1 MKPKAIIFD
10 IDGTL
15 ADCRHRLHHL
25 PNYDKFF
32 AEMDKDTLIAPVAYL
47 LNKVQLTNDKAAT
60 VSTEFKF
67 QNTLEILI
75 VTGRPDKYK
84 PVTLDWL
91 QTHRLRFTDLY
102 MRKTGD
108 PRPDHVIKDEIRQEI
123 EKTYD
128 IRLVIDDRPKVVA
141 MWRRAG
147 HLCLQNEYT
156 KLPKYAPGKLVMLIG
171 PSGAGK
177 DSWIKKHEVAAQ
189 VDFTGKNIE
198 VYRQVDAHRN
208 KWVICP
214 TASIV
219 SSDALRQHL
228 CGDFRDQSKNA
239 QVFELF
245 HALVKTHLEHGGNVV
260 ANATHIKRADRLATL
275 ACAPASAEI
284 EYVVID
290 RPLADKIRDGGWR
303 NEVHVKGLP
312 LINYHHQVF
321 QSNLKDILAGDND
334 PRVTVK
340 DLR

>member
-32 AEMDKDTLIAPVAYL
+32 AEMDKDVPVAGTVAL
-47 LNKVQLTNDKAAT
+47 AKALCGSFYQVFF
-60 VSTEFKF
+60 VS
-67 QNTLEILI
+67 
-75 VTGRPDKYK
+75 GRPSN
-84 PVTLDWL
+84 
-91 QTHRLRFTDLY
+91 HRLVTQQWLEDNLYQIDPTHLY
-102 MRKTGD
+102 MRRAGD
-108 PRPDHVIKDEIRQEI
+108 HRPDHIIKDEIRQEI

-128 IRLVIDDRPKVVA
+128 IRLVIDDRPKVVD

-147 HLCLQNEYT
+147 YTCLQNEYT
-156 KLPKYAPGKLVMLIG
+156 EIPKYAPGKLVMLVG

-177 DSWIKKHEVAAQ
+177 DSWARDYVEAYEA
-189 VDFTGKNIE
+189 
-198 VYRQVDAHRN
+198 
-208 KWVICP
+208 VI
-214 TASIV
+214 
-219 SSDALRQHL
+219 SSDDIRSHL

-275 ACAPASAEI
+275 ACASANAEI

-290 RPLADKIRDGGWR
+290 RPLEDKIRDGGWR
-303 NEVHVKGLP
+303 NEVYVKSLP
-312 LINYHHQVF
+312 LIEYHHQVF
-321 QSNLKDILAGDND
+321 QNNLKDILAGDND
-334 PRVTVK
+334 PRVAVK
-340 DLR
+340 DLRQ

>member
-32 AEMDKDTLIAPVAYL
+32 AEMDKDGLIASVAYL
-47 LNKVQLTNDKAAT
+47 LNKVQLTNDKAAI
-60 VSTEFKF
+60 VSTQFKF
-67 QNTLEILI
+67 QNTLEILL
-75 VTGRPDKYK
+75 VTGRPDNYK
-84 PVTLDWL
+84 SVTLDWL
-91 QTHRLRFTDLY
+91 QTHRLRFTDIY

-108 PRPDHVIKDEIRQEI
+108 HRPDHVIKDEIRQEI

-147 HLCLQNEYT
+147 YTCLQNEYT
-156 KLPKYAPGKLVMLIG
+156 EIPKYAPGKLVMLVS

-177 DSWIKKHEVAAQ
+177 D
-189 VDFTGKNIE
+189 T
-198 VYRQVDAHRN
+198 
-208 KWVICP
+208 WVRDRVEAYEAVI
-214 TASIV
+214 
-219 SSDALRQHL
+219 SSDGIRSHL

-239 QVFELF
+239 QVFDLF
-245 HALVKTHLEHGGNVV
+245 HALVKTRLEHGGNVV

-275 ACAPASAEI
+275 ACAPANAEI

-290 RPLADKIRDGGWR
+290 RPLEDKIRDGGWR
-303 NEVHVKGLP
+303 NEVRVKGLP
-312 LINYHHQVF
+312 LIEYHHQVF
-321 QSNLKDILAGDND
+321 QSNLKDILSGDSD
-334 PRVTVK
+334 QRVTVK
-340 DLR
+340 DLRQRYG